1 MGKFI
6 VLTGLDGCGTTTV
19 AESLHFEDAGST
31 LLKSPPYPFSTNR
44 NSIDEKVFH
53 TAPQSHYHFYLAA
66 NIYLSKIVEDTLQ
79 EKSGNIYCQRFF
91 IDTVVSHRAKG
102 VNAIY
107 EYETDTYTIKKPD
120 YIFYLDVAEEE
131 RQLRLNERG
140 RGFLDDQLTD
150 ETLRTNLLK
159 EFDALSEHFIRIET
173 TNRSL
178 EDIVAEIQGFIKD

>member
-19 AESLHFEDAGST
+19 AEGLHELDNSST
-31 LLKSPPYPFSTNR
+31 LLKSPPFPFSTNR
-44 NSIDEKVFH
+44 HTIDEMVFH
-53 TAPQSHYHFYLAA
+53 ASPQAHYHYYLAA
-66 NIYLSKIVEDTLQ
+66 NVYLSKIVEDTLAKQ
-79 EKSGNIYCQRFF
+79 DGNIYCQRFF

-102 VNAIY
+102 VDAKF
-107 EYETDTYTIKKPD
+107 EYETDTYSIRKPD

-150 ETLRTNLLK
+150 ETLCSNMLA

-173 TNRSL
+173 TNRSID
-178 EDIVAEIQGFIKD
+178 EIITEIQGYIEK